1 VNLKKTINRRQF
13 LKIIAASSA
22 IGLAWK
28 FGLENLTANEV
39 ISETRLLMGTIINL
53 TVISENPIT
62 AAAAINACIN
72 HMSGLESV
80 LSRFQPESQLSKL
93 NQSGVLLEAH
103 PALLGLVTQSLE
115 LSLLTGGA
123 FDITVEPLL
132 DLYQATPGV
141 LPSTSQIDQALKLV
155 GFYKLSLVGQGIAFQ
170 QPGMSI
176 TLDGIAKGFIVDQG
190 IDVLKSYGFENA
202 LVEAGG
208 DLMGLGK
215 KAPQT
220 PWKIGLQAPR
230 GKMGNL
236 MASFNIQ
243 DQAIATSGDYMQ
255 AFMPDFSSHHIIDPR
270 SGYSSPEL
278 ASVSVTASTASLAD
292 ALATALMVMGK
303 PGLDLI
309 EKLEGCE
316 AFAIAKDLTELK
328 TSGSQVN

>member
-1 VNLKKTINRRQF
+1 
-13 LKIIAASSA
+13 
-22 IGLAWK
+22 
-28 FGLENLTANEV
+28 
-39 ISETRLLMGTIINL
+39 
-53 TVISENPIT
+53 
-62 AAAAINACIN
+62 
-72 HMSGLESV
+72 
-80 LSRFQPESQLSKL
+80 
-93 NQSGVLLEAH
+93 
-103 PALLGLVTQSLE
+103 
-115 LSLLTGGA
+115 
-123 FDITVEPLL
+123 
-132 DLYQATPGV
+132 
-141 LPSTSQIDQALKLV
+141 V

-243 DQAIATSGDYMQ
+243 DQAIATSGDYIQ

-270 SGYSSPEL
+270 RGHSSPEL
-278 ASVSVTASTASLAD
+278 ASVSITANTVALAD
-292 ALATALMVMGK
+292 ALATTVMVVGK
-303 PGLDLI
+303 SGLELI
-309 EKLEGCE
+309 EQLDGCE

-328 TSGSQVN
+328 TSGFQVN